1 MNTLTSTRRYD
12 LDWLRVI
19 AFGLLIFYHVGM
31 YYVTWGWHVKSPYES
46 DFLEPAMML
55 LNPWRLPLLFV
66 ISGIAVRYAAE
77 KMAAGPF
84 AWSRFKRLMIPLLF
98 GSFFIVPPQTYF
110 ELLGKGAIEPGY
122 WDFYK
127 LYVDFGRHWGVT
139 TPTYNHLW
147 YVMYVLIYTL
157 IAIPLLAIGKRI
169 PLPAIVG
176 RVFASPLVLL
186 LPVIPFLVYRFT
198 LDTQFAETHDFM
210 NDPAGHARYG
220 TWFLLG
226 MMCAKSEQ
234 FWQGVQSYW
243 RIALGLAIAT
253 GAVLTPIWADWDSMA
268 PEGAAM
274 QTARAFRVFYMWWVI
289 VGLFGL
295 GERYLNK
302 KSKALSYFTE
312 AVFPYY
318 ILHQTLI
325 ILIGVALAPHRV
337 GAVPEFLLVASGT
350 AFGCYALHEYVI
362 RRIGFLRPLFGLKA
376 AIPVGRKSPAEA
388 A

>member
-1 MNTLTSTRRYD
+1 MNTLISNRRYD

-66 ISGIAVRYAAE
+66 ISGIAVRYAAD

-110 ELLGKGAIEPGY
+110 ELLGKGVIEAGY

-127 LYVDFGRHWGVT
+127 LYVDFGRHWEVV

-147 YVMYVLIYTL
+147 YVMYVLIYTM
-157 IAIPLLAIGKRI
+157 IAIPLLLIGRRV
-169 PLPAIVG
+169 PVPQIVG
-176 RVFASPLVLL
+176 RLFASPLVLL
-186 LPVIPFLVYRFT
+186 VPIIPFLIWRFT

-226 MMCAKSEQ
+226 MMCAKSAQ
-234 FWQGVQSYW
+234 FWQGIRSNW
-243 RIALGLAIAT
+243 RLSLGLAVVT
-253 GAVLTPIWADWDSMA
+253 GAVLTPIWADWDSMTVDG
-268 PEGAAM
+268 PAM
-274 QTARAFRVFYMWWVI
+274 QVARAARVAYMWWVI
-289 VGLFGL
+289 VALFGL
-295 GERYLNK
+295 AEKYLNRP
-302 KSKALSYFTE
+302 SRALTYLTE

-325 ILIGVALAPHRV
+325 VLIGVALAPLLV
-337 GAVPEFLLVASGT
+337 GAMPEFVLVTLGT
-350 AFGCYALHEYVI
+350 ALGCALLHEYVI
-362 RRIGFLRPLFGLKA
+362 RRIPVLRPLFGLRPKA
-376 AIPVGRKSPAEA
+376 EQARKASVQA

>member
-1 MNTLTSTRRYD
+1 MNTLISNRRYD

-66 ISGIAVRYAAE
+66 ISGIAVRYAAD

-98 GSFFIVPPQTYF
+98 GSFFIVPPQTYY
-110 ELLGKGAIEPGY
+110 ELLGKGVIEPGY

-127 LYVDFGRHWGVT
+127 LYVDFDRHWEVV

-147 YVMYVLIYTL
+147 YVMYVLIYTMV
-157 IAIPLLAIGKRI
+157 AIPLLLIARHT
-169 PLPAIVG
+169 PVPQIVG
-176 RVFASPLVLL
+176 RLFASPLVLL
-186 LPVIPFLVYRFT
+186 LPVIPFLLYRFT
-198 LDTQFAETHDFM
+198 LDTQFPESHDFM
-210 NDPAGHARYG
+210 NDPAAHARYG
-220 TWFLLG
+220 SWFFLGLL
-226 MMCAKSEQ
+226 CAKSAD
-234 FWQGVQSYW
+234 FWAGVKKYW
-243 RIALGLAIAT
+243 RVSLGLAVAT
-253 GAVLTPIWADWDSMA
+253 GVVLTPVWQNWDSMVLD
-268 PEGAAM
+268 GTAM
-274 QTARAFRVFYMWWVI
+274 QVARAARVAYMWWVI
-289 VGLFGL
+289 AALFGL
-295 GERYLNK
+295 AEKYLNRP
-302 KSKALSYFTE
+302 SRTLTYLTE

-325 ILIGVALAPHRV
+325 VLIGVALAPLMV
-337 GAVPEFLLVASGT
+337 GAVPEFVLVTLGT
-350 AFGCYALHEYVI
+350 ALGCALLHEYVI
-362 RRIGFLRPLFGLKA
+362 RRIPVLRPLFGLRPKTEQARKA
-376 AIPVGRKSPAEA
+376 SMQA